1 MAEPRPDRGTIG
13 AVPSPFAAYLRVY
26 EPLVA
31 FSRAQQHQWR
41 VYAAEG
47 HAPGTD
53 EGPAL
58 QRRMVIDALGVGWTR
73 LPELPAEAYVMEDG
87 GSLLVC
93 PWELRQQVAAAAISA
108 RQGVPAT
115 LADAFVPPMLMAAA
129 EAASAEW
136 HGNGGRGDQEQPKL
150 HETSSGWTIPLRWF
164 VYVDLDEKDLVL
176 RPGER
181 QLRYRTS
188 MARARR
194 RAHRALSV
202 LRRSLGDTPVTE
214 AVEEGARWLEEF
226 HPRAVV
232 ELDYGGLTSLF
243 SDEELR
249 EDDSPGLAADG
260 LAALARDDAEAA
272 TRAYQALVERWRSV
286 QLLERCN

>member
-1 MAEPRPDRGTIG
+1 M
-13 AVPSPFAAYLRVY
+13 PSPFAAYLRVY

-31 FSRAQQHQWR
+31 FSRAQQQQWR

-73 LPELPAEAYVMEDG
+73 LPDVAPEAYILDDG

-93 PWELRQQVAAAAISA
+93 PWQLREQAAMAAISA
-108 RQGVPAT
+108 RQGVPSS
-115 LADAFVPPMLMAAA
+115 LAEAFVPSVLATEA
-129 EAASAEW
+129 ERVSAEW
-136 HGNGGRGDQEQPKL
+136 QNGGHSDQDPPRL
-150 HETSSGWTIPLRWF
+150 HELSSGWTIPLRWF
-164 VYVDLDEKDLVL
+164 VYIDLDEKDLVL
-176 RPGER
+176 RGAER

-202 LRRSLGDTPVTE
+202 LRRSVGDTPITD
-214 AVEEGARWLEEF
+214 AVEEGTRWLEEF

-243 SDEELR
+243 SDQELR
-249 EDDSPGLAADG
+249 DDDSPGLAADG
-260 LAALARDDAEAA
+260 LAALAREDADAA
-272 TRAYQALVERWRSV
+272 TQAYQALVERWRSV

>member
-1 MAEPRPDRGTIG
+1 M
-13 AVPSPFAAYLRVY
+13 PSPFAAYLRVY

-31 FSRAQQHQWR
+31 FSRAQQQQWR

-47 HAPGTD
+47 HAPGTG
-53 EGPAL
+53 EGPAM

-73 LPELPAEAYVMEDG
+73 LPELAPEAYVMEDG

-93 PWELRQQVAAAAISA
+93 PWELRQQVASAAISA
-108 RQGVPAT
+108 RQGVPQS
-115 LADAFVPPMLMAAA
+115 LADAFVPPTLMAAA
-129 EAASAEW
+129 QQVSAEW
-136 HGNGGRGDQEQPKL
+136 HNGAHPEQEPPKL
-150 HETSSGWTIPLRWF
+150 HETTSGWTIPLRWF

-176 RPGER
+176 RPGVR
-181 QLRYRTS
+181 RLRYRTS

-194 RAHRALSV
+194 RAHRALAV
-202 LRRSLGDTPVTE
+202 LRRSVGDTPITE

-232 ELDYGGLTSLF
+232 ELDYGGLVSLF
-243 SDEELR
+243 TDEQLR

-260 LAALARDDAEAA
+260 LAALARDDAEGA
-272 TRAYQALVERWRSV
+272 TSAYQALVERWRSV

>member
-1 MAEPRPDRGTIG
+1 MADPRPRRGTIG

-26 EPLVA
+26 EPLAA
-31 FSRAQQHQWR
+31 FSRVQQQQWR

-58 QRRMVIDALGVGWTR
+58 QRRIVIDALGVGWTR
-73 LPELPAEAYVMEDG
+73 LPELPPEAYVLEDG

-93 PWELRQQVAAAAISA
+93 PWELRQQVATAAISA
-108 RQGVPAT
+108 RQGVPPT
-115 LADAFVPPMLMAAA
+115 LADAFVPPTLVAAA
-129 EAASAEW
+129 EQASAEW
-136 HGNGGRGDQEQPKL
+136 HNGSRAEQSPPKL
-150 HETSSGWTIPLRWF
+150 HEATSGWTIPLRWF

-176 RPGER
+176 RQSER
-181 QLRYRTS
+181 RLRYRTS

-232 ELDYGGLTSLF
+232 ELDYGGLVALF
-243 SDEELR
+243 SDQELR
-249 EDDSPGLAADG
+249 DDDSPGLAADG
-260 LAALARDDAEAA
+260 LAALAREDAEAA
-272 TRAYQALVERWRSV
+272 TRAYQALVERWRLV

>member
-1 MAEPRPDRGTIG
+1 M
-13 AVPSPFAAYLRVY
+13 PSPFSAYLRVY
-26 EPLVA
+26 EPLAA
-31 FSRAQQHQWR
+31 FSRAQQHRWR

-47 HAPGTD
+47 QAPGTD

-58 QRRMVIDALGVGWTR
+58 QRRMVIDALGAGWTR
-73 LPELPAEAYVMEDG
+73 LPELPVEAYVLEDG

-93 PWELRQQVAAAAISA
+93 PWDLRQQVASAAISA
-108 RQGVPAT
+108 REGVPPA
-115 LADAFVPPMLMAAA
+115 LAEAFVPQVLVSAA
-129 EAASAEW
+129 EEARSEW
-136 HGNGGRGDQEQPKL
+136 RNGGRADQDPPKL
-150 HETSSGWTIPLRWF
+150 HEASSGWTIPLRWF

-176 RPGER
+176 RNGER
-181 QLRYRTS
+181 RLRYRTS

-202 LRRSLGDTPVTE
+202 LRRSVGDTPITD

-232 ELDYGGLTSLF
+232 ELDYGGLTALF
-243 SDEELR
+243 SDQELR
-249 EDDSPGLAADG
+249 DDDSPGLAADG

-272 TRAYQALVERWRSV
+272 STAYQGLVERWRSV